1 MLQDCGGNRM
11 KISVITVC
19 YNDRERIEKTIL
31 SVLSQ
36 SYGNLEYI
44 VIDGGSTDGTVDI
57 IKKYAN
63 RIAYF
68 VSESDEGIYDAMNKG
83 LRKAVGEWVCFLNA
97 GDLFVSESVLNTI
110 FDEEFCRQFGVIY
123 GDVFLRN
130 SNNSLTFQPARPL
143 SFLKR
148 AMPFCHQSS
157 FVRRDLIKGFNPRYK
172 ICADYDFFYFLF
184 FDNPD
189 YFCYIPVPISI
200 YDNSQGLS
208 VDNPRDHRRE
218 NLSIRSKHKDMRWVL
233 DIIKYYVKYSVL
245 RLAK

>member
-1 MLQDCGGNRM
+1 M

-110 FDEEFCRQFGVIY
+110 FDEEF
-123 GDVFLRN
+123 
-130 SNNSLTFQPARPL
+130 
-143 SFLKR
+143 
-148 AMPFCHQSS
+148 
-157 FVRRDLIKGFNPRYK
+157 
-172 ICADYDFFYFLF
+172 
-184 FDNPD
+184 
-189 YFCYIPVPISI
+189 
-200 YDNSQGLS
+200 
-208 VDNPRDHRRE
+208 
-218 NLSIRSKHKDMRWVL
+218 
-233 DIIKYYVKYSVL
+233 
-245 RLAK
+245 